1 MPTNGIHQVLKIQF
15 GLINCESRYLTAES
29 FGYKV
34 NASAPS
40 LKRKQIWTLEQ
51 DEADSSVVFLKSHL
65 GRYLGADKDGKVRCE
80 AEQPGR
86 DERFSIITQSDGRW
100 ALQSE
105 PHRRFFG
112 GREDRLSCFAPSVT
126 EGELWTVHLA
136 MHPQANLLSV
146 SRRRYAHL
154 SAHEDEIAT
163 DSNLPWGVDALITL
177 CFQDKKYSLRTADE
191 RYLRC
196 DGTLVPEPGDRTGY
210 TLEFKAG
217 KLAFKDCD
225 GKYLAP
231 TGPTGTLKS
240 GRSSKPGKDELFD
253 LEESHPQVVFTA
265 ANGRFVSIRQGVN
278 VSANQDEELNHETFQ
293 LQIDRDTNKCSLHT
307 NAGSYWT
314 LVAHGGIQAVATEV
328 GANTMFD
335 IEWRGRRVA
344 LRASNGRYVCTKR
357 NGQLAAVSDAV
368 GECCFFFFWGGRARW
383 ELGAPTP
390 LTPAPRR
397 GGRGVHPEA
406 DQPAHAGAAGR
417 ARLRLLPPRLQ
428 PARLQPLRLRRLP
441 RGLQRR
447 RLPDPRPGGQVLV
460 RGEQRGGLQRR
471 GPLRGFLLRVPGA
484 RARGHQREERALP
497 ARGPGRHPAGR
508 QRVGAAGHALG
519 VLSHRALGTGWP
531 RHRHRGGPKPT
542 LLPGMGWPGRP
553 GQAEGGGRA
562 SGGIACG
569 SCVPKPLYSWH

>member
-51 DEADSSVVFLKSHL
+51 DEADSSIVFLKSHL

-86 DERFSIITQSDGRW
+86 DEGFSIITQSDGRW
-100 ALQSE
+100 ALQSA

-196 DGTLVPEPGDRTGY
+196 DGTLVPEPGAGTGY

-265 ANGRFVSIRQGVN
+265 ANGRYVSIRQGVN

-307 NAGSYWT
+307 NTGSYWT
-314 LVAHGGIQAVATEV
+314 LVAHGALPTPCLTSSATAATAACCAGEDEEFTLKLINRPMLVLRGEHGFVCYHRGSNLLDSNRSVYDVFHISFSDGAYQIQGQGGKYWYVASSGSVCSDGELSED
-328 GANTMFD
+328 FFF
-335 IEWRGRRVA
+335 EFRERGRVA
-344 LRASNGRYVCTKR
+344 IKGKNGRY
-357 NGQLAAVSDAV
+357 
-368 GECCFFFFWGGRARW
+368 
-383 ELGAPTP
+383 
-390 LTPAPRR
+390 
-397 GGRGVHPEA
+397 
-406 DQPAHAGAAGR
+406 
-417 ARLRLLPPRLQ
+417 
-428 PARLQPLRLRRLP
+428 
-441 RGLQRR
+441 
-447 RLPDPRPGGQVLV
+447 
-460 RGEQRGGLQRR
+460 
-471 GPLRGFLLRVPGA
+471 LRGD
-484 RARGHQREERALP
+484 
-497 ARGPGRHPAGR
+497 PAGTLR
-508 QRVGAAGHALG
+508 ADSES
-519 VLSHRALGTGWP
+519 VLRA
-531 RHRHRGGPKPT
+531 T
-542 LLPGMGWPGRP
+542 LW
-553 GQAEGGGRA
+553 E
-562 SGGIACG
+562 
-569 SCVPKPLYSWH
+569 Y

>member
-51 DEADSSVVFLKSHL
+51 DEADSSIVFLKSHL

-86 DERFSIITQSDGRW
+86 DEGFSIITQSDGRW
-100 ALQSE
+100 ALQSA

-196 DGTLVPEPGDRTGY
+196 DGTLVPEPGAGTGY

-265 ANGRFVSIRQGVN
+265 ANGRYVSIRQGK
-278 VSANQDEELNHETFQ
+278 SSSH
-293 LQIDRDTNKCSLHT
+293 
-307 NAGSYWT
+307 
-314 LVAHGGIQAVATEV
+314 
-328 GANTMFD
+328 
-335 IEWRGRRVA
+335 
-344 LRASNGRYVCTKR
+344 
-357 NGQLAAVSDAV
+357 
-368 GECCFFFFWGGRARW
+368 
-383 ELGAPTP
+383 P
-390 LTPAPRR
+390 L
-397 GGRGVHPEA
+397 
-406 DQPAHAGAAGR
+406 PAHPGTPTALWEHSWDPHPGADPTG
-417 ARLRLLPPRLQ
+417 LW
-428 PARLQPLRLRRLP
+428 LP
-441 RGLQRR
+441 RGVLQ
-447 RLPDPRPGGQVLV
+447 PHPGDTGGPVCLRGLRSVGMEWEQLGGKAWVCVYTRVCMCRALWACTGLCVCEHVQGCGCAQVCTCTHTHTQVCHAPCSIHRFTRVPVHAAHDALCTHTCV
-460 RGEQRGGLQRR
+460 EPADVTTGEQNT
-471 GPLRGFLLRVPGA
+471 LLETQGTPVAPQVPPGDGATPVPSSLVPGD
-484 RARGHQREERALP
+484 
-497 ARGPGRHPAGR
+497 
-508 QRVGAAGHALG
+508 
-519 VLSHRALGTGWP
+519 
-531 RHRHRGGPKPT
+531 
-542 LLPGMGWPGRP
+542 
-553 GQAEGGGRA
+553 EGDQ
-562 SGGIACG
+562 
-569 SCVPKPLYSWH
+569 L